1 MINRFWLLILL
12 TFNLLGFN
20 STLKAQLPD
29 SIGALKIIKNDT
41 LKPVFKKA
49 KPSKHSPLKASVLS
63 AILPGAGQAYN
74 KKWWKVPL
82 VAGLVGGCGY
92 LTIDQFSQYQ
102 RYREAYAAVADSDP
116 ATVDNVFNGKYSAAQ
131 LKSLRDGTHTNFELL
146 LLGTLVLHSLNI
158 LDAFVDAHLIEFDV
172 SEDIGLKIKPQINSI
187 QWAGESSNMQL
198 GVGLAFRFK

>member
-1 MINRFWLLILL
+1 MINRFLCFILL
-12 TFNLLGFN
+12 TFSLLGF
-20 STLKAQLPD
+20 SSALKAQLPD
-29 SIGALKIIKNDT
+29 SVGALKIIKNDS

-49 KPSKHSPLKASVLS
+49 AASKHSPLKASVLS

-92 LTIDQFSQYQ
+92 LTIDQFAQYQ
-102 RYREAYAAVADSDP
+102 RYREAYAAVADTDP
-116 ATVDNVFNGKYSAAQ
+116 NTVDNIFNGKYSASQ
-131 LKSLRDGTHTNFELL
+131 LKSLRDGTQTNFELL

-158 LDAFVDAHLIEFDV
+158 LDAFVDAHLMEFDV
-172 SEDIGLKIKPQINSI
+172 SEDIGLKIKPQINSM
-187 QWAGESSNMQL
+187 QWAGESPKMQL